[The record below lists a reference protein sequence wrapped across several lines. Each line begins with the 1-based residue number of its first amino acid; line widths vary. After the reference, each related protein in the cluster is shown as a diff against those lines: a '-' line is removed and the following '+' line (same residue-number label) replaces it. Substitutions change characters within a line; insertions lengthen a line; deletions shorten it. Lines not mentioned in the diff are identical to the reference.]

1 MPALKSACGQR
12 TTASPTSPPVHYA
25 AHKKDAINFAKGQL
39 HLTAIMYCKYQKR
52 TMAEEMHKLPAEGN
66 EISAEIGMGLNG
78 LNSCRG
84 IRLIGW
90 V

>member
-1 MPALKSACGQR
+1 
-12 TTASPTSPPVHYA
+12 
-25 AHKKDAINFAKGQL
+25 
-39 HLTAIMYCKYQKR
+39 
-52 TMAEEMHKLPAEGN
+52 MAEEMHKLPAEGN
-66 EISAEIGMGLNG
+66 EISAEIGRGLNG